1 MTGGIPTADLL
12 TDLLRGPAVATPGK
26 PVMGEL
32 TYAGLD
38 RRSNRLARFL
48 TGRGVGPGVP
58 VGLHLDKGPEALVAM
73 FGILKAGGCYV
84 PIDPT
89 GPASRAATIVRE
101 AGLELL
107 LVDAATAGMVEGV
120 TALTVEQ
127 AVSGCDDAPVETVPA
142 RGEDPA
148 YVLFTSGSTGVP
160 KGVTLSHRAA
170 LAFVR
175 HCVTAFGLTGED
187 RFSSHAP
194 LHFDL
199 AVLDVFGAVA
209 VGATIVPITGTAR
222 VFPTSLASVIA
233 AERITVWYSVPFALS
248 QLAQRGWTDDV
259 EGPGPRVVLFAG
271 EPMPVEDL
279 RLLMRCWP
287 DARWFN
293 LYGPTETNVVTL
305 HQVTAEESATVA
317 SLPIGRPWPDTEAI
331 VVGSGGRVLGEG
343 QPGELWVRGPTQ
355 MTGYWNDPEKTQG
368 AFADQPDQHG
378 RRFYRTGDHVV
389 RDGDGVLWFHGR
401 ADHMVK
407 IRGHRVELG
416 EIESILRRLPAL
428 AEAAVFARPGADGDT
443 QLVAVVSAVDPADPP
458 STPDLLSHCRA
469 HLPRYMVPE
478 EIRWQDALPRTSTGK
493 LDRQAV
499 EADLSPVPQTP
510 TGATR

>member
-1 MTGGIPTADLL
+1 MTGGTPTAHLL
-12 TDLLRGPAVATPGK
+12 TDLLRGPATATPSK

-32 TYAGLD
+32 TYARLD

-48 TGRGVGPGVP
+48 TSQGVGPGVP
-58 VGLHLDKGPEALVAM
+58 VGLHMDKGPEALVAV

-84 PIDPT
+84 PIDPA
-89 GPASRAATIVRE
+89 GPTSRAATIVRE

-107 LVDAATAGMVEGV
+107 LVDAGTAGVVEGV

-127 AVSGCDDAPVETVPA
+127 AVTGCDDAAVGTVTA
-142 RGEDPA
+142 SAEDPA

-170 LAFVR
+170 LAFVG
-175 HCVTAFGLTGED
+175 HCVSAFGLNGED

-209 VGATIVPITGTAR
+209 VGATIVPITGSAR
-222 VFPTSLASVIA
+222 VFPTSLAAVIA
-233 AERITVWYSVPFALS
+233 TERITVWYSVPFALT
-248 QLAQRGWTDDV
+248 QLAQRGRTEDF

-279 RLLMRCWP
+279 RVLMGCWR
-287 DARWFN
+287 DACWFN
-293 LYGPTETNVVTL
+293 LYGPTETNVVTV
-305 HQVTAEESATVA
+305 HEATAEECAAVA
-317 SLPIGRPWPDTEAI
+317 SLPIGRPWPGTEAI
-331 VVGSGGRVLGEG
+331 VVGSGGRVVGEG

-355 MTGYWNDPEKTQG
+355 MTGYWNDPEKTEG
-368 AFADQPDQHG
+368 AFADEPDRHG

-389 RDGDGVLWFHGR
+389 RDSDGVLWFHGR

-416 EIESILRRLPAL
+416 EIESILRRLPGL
-428 AEAAVFARPGADGDT
+428 AEVAVFARPGADGDT
-443 QLVAVVSAVDPADPP
+443 QLVAVVSAVDPGAPP
-458 STPDLLSHCRA
+458 SVRAVLSHCRA
-469 HLPRYMVPE
+469 HLPGYMVPE
-478 EIRWQDALPRTSTGK
+478 EIHRQESLPRTSTGK

-499 EADLSPVPQTP
+499 EAALSPVPSVP
-510 TGATR
+510 

>member
-1 MTGGIPTADLL
+1 MTGTPTAHLL
-12 TDLLRGPAVATPGK
+12 TDLLVRSVTATPSK

-32 TYAGLD
+32 TYAGLE

-48 TGRGVGPGVP
+48 TGQGVGPGVP
-58 VGLHLDKGPEALVAM
+58 VGLHMDKGPEALVAA

-107 LVDAATAGMVEGV
+107 LVDAATAGMVDGV
-120 TALTVEQ
+120 TSLTVEQ
-127 AVSGCDDAPVETVPA
+127 AVAGCDDAPVDTVTA
-142 RGEDPA
+142 NAEDPA

-170 LAFVR
+170 LAFVQ
-175 HCVTAFGLTGED
+175 HCVTAFGLNAED

-209 VGATIVPITGTAR
+209 VGATIVPITGSAR
-222 VFPTSLASVIA
+222 VFPTSLAALIA
-233 AERITVWYSVPFALS
+233 TERITVWYSVPFALT
-248 QLAQRGWTDDV
+248 QLAQRGRT
-259 EGPGPRVVLFAG
+259 EGAPGPGPRVVLFAG

-279 RLLMRCWP
+279 RILMGCWRE
-287 DARWFN
+287 ARWFN

-305 HQVTAEESATVA
+305 HEVTAEECATVA
-317 SLPIGRPWPDTEAI
+317 SLPIGRPWPGTEAI
-331 VVGSGGRVLGEG
+331 VVGSGGDVLGEG

-368 AFADQPDQHG
+368 AFADHPDQHG
-378 RRFYRTGDHVV
+378 RRFYRTGDRVV
-389 RDGDGVLWFHGR
+389 RESDGMLWFHGR

-428 AEAAVFARPGADGDT
+428 AEVAVFARPGASGDT
-443 QLVAVVSAVDPADPP
+443 QLVAVVSAVDPAEPP
-458 STPDLLSHCRA
+458 SVRDVLSHCRA
-469 HLPRYMVPE
+469 HLPAYMVPD
-478 EIRWQDALPRTSTGK
+478 EIHLKEALPRTSTGK
-493 LDRQAV
+493 LDRQAA
-499 EADLSPVPQTP
+499 EAALSPVP
-510 TGATR
+510 